1 MNSTT
6 SFNLNFPLEANQV
19 LERIKSLIQSTNHLE
34 NRILV
39 IEIKTVEQEAIM
51 LPLLE
56 YKE

>member
-1 MNSTT
+1 MKT
-6 SFNLNFPLEANQV
+6 SFNLNFPLEVNQV

-56 YKE
+56 YKNEK

>member
-1 MNSTT
+1 MKT

-39 IEIKTVEQEAIM
+39 MEIKTVEQEAIM